1 MNRETATVIVTVE
14 TRCIASLPPRNVILP
29 KRNVISPPRNV
40 ISPPRNV
47 ILHLELNDRRNNFPN
62 TSLQFAV
69 VGDR

>member
-29 KRNVISPPRNV
+29 KRNVI
-40 ISPPRNV
+40 
-47 ILHLELNDRRNNFPN
+47 LHLELNNRRNNFPN
-62 TSLQFAV
+62 ASLQFAV